1 MVCPPDH
8 HHPRWIPLERSLLLL
23 LHRRFLVKHEEYY
36 FCKGSEMDSSLSK
49 SQDQVHPRRSKRLKP
64 EKDVSYEA
72 TPRGPLKRTKRK
84 FDQCSSTKVVNG
96 DGDLENGLEDDES
109 PSKQR
114 RQDAVGADGDEVKDI
129 EMDKQESDEEMEKM
143 EDQETK
149 SVEESKH
156 VQNLN
161 VPKTIKGTSGGRIL
175 YPHVELG
182 RRCRP
187 GHIPEENSI
196 PLNLKEET
204 FSKTKN
210 KTAPAPPTK
219 SPAQVPASDVRWAV
233 KVSSMEEYKRKMEA
247 KAKSSDDPRVSRWVR
262 QPEEAHTKRPQARSI
277 PTRGGNAPP
286 LNKEKK
292 KPTVLQGSFGDSRPG
307 FAWYLWRLTF
317 LVLLSSAALL
327 AFNILPALRPTASGG
342 EPGPTA
348 EKLGT
353 FADQLSLLQTRFPS
367 QRPEL
372 WRMSKIHLEKHLK
385 TGRPSE
391 PVSMI
396 LTAGVGAERTLLCLA
411 RGFAASFSSTLD
423 ASFLLID
430 GASKAAQNSDAVK
443 LDIDK
448 QLQAAFEGDQP
459 TAVIHR
465 FEQLPPGSTI
475 IFYRYCDHENAAYK
489 RAFLL
494 FTVLL
499 PQDDIGPELSLKEV
513 EEAVQN
519 FVQEK
524 LVGSGG
530 QTAFDKMDIDKFS
543 GLWSRISHLVLP
555 VVSEPAAG
563 QQGCP

>member
-1 MVCPPDH
+1 
-8 HHPRWIPLERSLLLL
+8 
-23 LHRRFLVKHEEYY
+23 
-36 FCKGSEMDSSLSK
+36 
-49 SQDQVHPRRSKRLKP
+49 
-64 EKDVSYEA
+64 
-72 TPRGPLKRTKRK
+72 
-84 FDQCSSTKVVNG
+84 
-96 DGDLENGLEDDES
+96 
-109 PSKQR
+109 
-114 RQDAVGADGDEVKDI
+114 
-129 EMDKQESDEEMEKM
+129 
-143 EDQETK
+143 
-149 SVEESKH
+149 
-156 VQNLN
+156 
-161 VPKTIKGTSGGRIL
+161 
-175 YPHVELG
+175 
-182 RRCRP
+182 
-187 GHIPEENSI
+187 
-196 PLNLKEET
+196 
-204 FSKTKN
+204 
-210 KTAPAPPTK
+210 
-219 SPAQVPASDVRWAV
+219 
-233 KVSSMEEYKRKMEA
+233 
-247 KAKSSDDPRVSRWVR
+247 
-262 QPEEAHTKRPQARSI
+262 
-277 PTRGGNAPP
+277 
-286 LNKEKK
+286 
-292 KPTVLQGSFGDSRPG
+292 
-307 FAWYLWRLTF
+307 
-317 LVLLSSAALL
+317 
-327 AFNILPALRPTASGG
+327 
-342 EPGPTA
+342 
-348 EKLGT
+348 
-353 FADQLSLLQTRFPS
+353 
-367 QRPEL
+367 
-372 WRMSKIHLEKHLK
+372 MSKIHLEKHLK

-513 EEAVQN
+513 EEVVQN

>member
-1 MVCPPDH
+1 
-8 HHPRWIPLERSLLLL
+8 
-23 LHRRFLVKHEEYY
+23 
-36 FCKGSEMDSSLSK
+36 MDSSLSK

-84 FDQCSSTKVVNG
+84 FEQCSSTKVVNG

-187 GHIPEENSI
+187 GHIPEANSI
-196 PLNLKEET
+196 PVNLKEET

-219 SPAQVPASDVRWAV
+219 APAQVPASDVRWAV

-247 KAKSSDDPRVSRWVR
+247 KAKSTDDPRVSSWVR

-292 KPTVLQGSFGDSRPG
+292 KPTVLQGSFGNSRPG

-317 LVLLSSAALL
+317 LVLLGSGALL
-327 AFNILPALRPTASGG
+327 AFKILPALRPTASGG

-396 LTAGVGAERTLLCLA
+396 LTAGVWAERTLLCLA